1 MSAATDL
8 RGSGFG
14 PRLSA
19 KPSLTRELVVGF
31 MLSLV
36 GAAFAAS
43 LTFVL
48 PASAVYRAVVAGLG
62 LAYVLHRLSHATE
75 RVGRIVTVGVWCA
88 AAITIWVVAPPF
100 AVYVAVHACLIWLVR
115 VFYVHSDLRGGL
127 ADLGLSVMSLVF
139 AVWALRRTES
149 FFLGA
154 WCFFLIQAMYVA
166 IPYWLAKR
174 VPHGS
179 ADDLP
184 EDRFAQAHRSAQE
197 ALKRLATAP

>member
-1 MSAATDL
+1 MSTDL
-8 RGSGFG
+8 RGSGFQ
-14 PRLSA
+14 PRFLS
-19 KPSLTRELVVGF
+19 KPSLTRELVIGF
-31 MLSLV
+31 VLSLV

-48 PASAVYRAVVAGLG
+48 PAGDVYRAVVAALG

-75 RVGRIVTVGVWCA
+75 RVGRVVTVVVWCA
-88 AAITIWVVAPPF
+88 AAITIWIVAPPF
-100 AVYVAVHACLIWLVR
+100 AVYVVVHAGLIWLVR
-115 VFYVHSDLRGGL
+115 TFYVHSDLRGAV
-127 ADLGLSVMSLVF
+127 ADLALSVMSLVF
-139 AVWALRRTES
+139 AVWALRHTGS
-149 FFLGA
+149 FFFGA

-179 ADDLP
+179 AGDLP
-184 EDRFAQAHRSAQE
+184 EDRFARAHRCAQE